1 MTPAGVQGVDG
12 GLYLIIL
19 IFFFSKCIQHG
30 GETHSLLTHL
40 NL

>member
-19 IFFFSKCIQHG
+19 IFFFRSVFSMVVKHIVCSRI
-30 GETHSLLTHL
+30 
-40 NL
+40 